1 MNLKM
6 ASLSKWVFL
15 SIFFLSINRSVSDPR
30 ASELALICTNRTA
43 PQSQRQSYVVNFVAA
58 LDALTP
64 LVDSK
69 KYGETVIGAGNAT
82 VYAFGECMRDL
93 SQTDCN
99 LCFAQIKTQILR
111 CLPFQRLVRG
121 GRLFYDGCFVRYDD
135 YVFFNESLSLSDRT
149 VCGSADFGG
158 NSGLLRRNAAALVG
172 ELGRRAAGNDGFFT
186 AAVGNG
192 NSTVYGL
199 AQCWEF
205 VRGKS
210 CEDCLAAAVSEI
222 GSCLPKEEGRVLN
235 AGCFMRYSTKKFY
248 DNSTIPATNQSGRS
262 SSNHL
267 PVILATT
274 LGFVAFLLILG
285 SVAFIVRKRIVKQR
299 KERKQLGAMLV
310 TVNKSKLNFS
320 YETLERATNYFDDS
334 NKLGQGG
341 SGCVY
346 KGVLPDGQAVAIK
359 RLFFNTTQWVD
370 HFFNEVNLISGIHH
384 KNLVKLLGCS
394 ITGPESLLVY
404 EFVPNQSLYDYTSV
418 RKNLPP
424 LSWEQRYKIILG
436 TAEGLAYLHEETELC
451 IIHRDIKLSN
461 VLLDEDFTPKIA
473 DFGLVRLFPEDKSH
487 ISTAV
492 AGTLGY
498 MAPEYVV
505 QGKLTEKADVYSFGV
520 LVIEVVSGKKNS
532 SFYQTSVSLL
542 QQHWNLFRAGKLY
555 EAVDAS
561 LEESAREE
569 ATRQLQIGLV
579 CVQASPELRPSMS
592 AVVKMISGEQDIP
605 EPTQPPF
612 LTSNSAAGSS
622 SSYPKRGVITP
633 YSQPASS
640 TQSSVN
646 TMTESWIE
654 PR

>member
-149 VCGSADFGG
+149 VCGSEDFGG

-210 CEDCLAAAVSEI
+210 CEECLAAAVSKI

-235 AGCFMRYSTKKFY
+235 AGCYMRYSTKKFY

-285 SVAFIVRKRIVKQR
+285 SVAFIVRKRIMKQR
-299 KERKQLGAMLV
+299 KESSLV
-310 TVNKSKLNFS
+310 
-320 YETLERATNYFDDS
+320 
-334 NKLGQGG
+334 
-341 SGCVY
+341 
-346 KGVLPDGQAVAIK
+346 
-359 RLFFNTTQWVD
+359 
-370 HFFNEVNLISGIHH
+370 
-384 KNLVKLLGCS
+384 
-394 ITGPESLLVY
+394 
-404 EFVPNQSLYDYTSV
+404 
-418 RKNLPP
+418 
-424 LSWEQRYKIILG
+424 
-436 TAEGLAYLHEETELC
+436 LC
-451 IIHRDIKLSN
+451 
-461 VLLDEDFTPKIA
+461 
-473 DFGLVRLFPEDKSH
+473 
-487 ISTAV
+487 
-492 AGTLGY
+492 
-498 MAPEYVV
+498 
-505 QGKLTEKADVYSFGV
+505 
-520 LVIEVVSGKKNS
+520 
-532 SFYQTSVSLL
+532 
-542 QQHWNLFRAGKLY
+542 W
-555 EAVDAS
+555 
-561 LEESAREE
+561 
-569 ATRQLQIGLV
+569 
-579 CVQASPELRPSMS
+579 
-592 AVVKMISGEQDIP
+592 
-605 EPTQPPF
+605 
-612 LTSNSAAGSS
+612 
-622 SSYPKRGVITP
+622 
-633 YSQPASS
+633 
-640 TQSSVN
+640 
-646 TMTESWIE
+646 
-654 PR
+654 

>member
-82 VYAFGECMRDL
+82 VYVFGECMRDL

-149 VCGSADFGG
+149 VCGSEDFGG

-210 CEDCLAAAVSEI
+210 CEECLAAAVSKI

-235 AGCFMRYSTKKFY
+235 AGCYMRYSTKKFY

-285 SVAFIVRKRIVKQR
+285 SVAFIVRKRIMKQR

-404 EFVPNQSLYDYTSV
+404 EFVPNQSLYDYTSASFTFNAV
-418 RKNLPP
+418 NPGP
-424 LSWEQRYKIILG
+424 
-436 TAEGLAYLHEETELC
+436 
-451 IIHRDIKLSN
+451 KLS
-461 VLLDEDFTPKIA
+461 VLYMSRFTRCTN
-473 DFGLVRLFPEDKSH
+473 DLSLNTS
-487 ISTAV
+487 
-492 AGTLGY
+492 GY

-561 LEESAREE
+561 LEERAREE